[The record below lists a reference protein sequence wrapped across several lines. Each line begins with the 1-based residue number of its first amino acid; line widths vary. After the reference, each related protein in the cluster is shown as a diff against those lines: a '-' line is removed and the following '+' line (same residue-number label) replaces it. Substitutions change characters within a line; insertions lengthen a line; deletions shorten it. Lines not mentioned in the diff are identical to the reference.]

1 MESLDAAAAAAVAD
15 DDAGPLLDANDV
27 SLALSMALKKAE
39 SASGDLAEAL
49 ALARLAAESGDSGDG
64 DGGGGCDDA
73 AAAAAEDGGGLADD
87 PDVQDAFLGDAPDY
101 HSKSYW
107 DDRYQKMPEP
117 FDWLQPYKNLRAIIQ
132 AVLPPARLR
141 RDARVVVVG
150 CGNADFSAARHDSA
164 EDFCRL
170 KAPCCT
176 AKAWIFIP
184 AYCFAVP

>member
-1 MESLDAAAAAAVAD
+1 MSGGEGD
-15 DDAGPLLDANDV
+15 LLDAKDV

-64 DGGGGCDDA
+64 DGDDA
-73 AAAAAEDGGGLADD
+73 AAAAAAPEDGGGLADD

-117 FDWLQPYKNLRAIIQ
+117 
-132 AVLPPARLR
+132 V
-141 RDARVVVVG
+141 
-150 CGNADFSAARHDSA
+150 
-164 EDFCRL
+164 
-170 KAPCCT
+170 
-176 AKAWIFIP
+176 
-184 AYCFAVP
+184 AVPRNT